1 MRLSEFFTPDA
12 VQLDLRAASRDDV
25 IERLVA
31 ALHVDERAQ
40 ATLLKVLARR
50 EQLGTTGM
58 GRGIAIPHCRSL
70 VVPRVRMAYARVAT
84 PLEWD
89 ALDGKPV
96 RHVFLIA
103 APPVEVANQYLPA
116 LGHLAQF
123 AKDAEALAALERV
136 ATPAEFTQLL
146 DSRGI

>member
-1 MRLSEFFTPDA
+1 MRLSEFFTPGA
-12 VQLDLRAASRDDV
+12 VQLDLDASSRDET
-25 IERLVA
+25 IAHLVD
-31 ALHVDERAQ
+31 ALQLDPRHR

-70 VVPRVRMAYARVAT
+70 AVPRVRIAYARVAT

-103 APPVEVANQYLPA
+103 APPVEVANQYLPV

-123 AKDAEALAALERV
+123 AKDPEALAALDRV
-136 ATPAEFTQLL
+136 TSPAEFLRLL
-146 DSRGI
+146 DSRGV